1 MEAFKKS
8 RFSVLYSDFLNAK
21 FDKRTLYHLGISI
34 RMDIFSRKSRWKI
47 YLITGG
53 VIILLVSLFYT
64 RYLSRML
71 GESERTKAESWALA
85 QTQINDQENDLV
97 DYTLQSEVIQSN
109 KTIPVIILSDRGD
122 IDGAANFGEGLDD
135 DKDYLI
141 REIKNLQK
149 EGVQPIRGEGYSIYY
164 KESKVLRQLRFFPL
178 IQLVLIAAFVGF
190 GYISFST
197 ARRSEQNRV
206 WVGMA
211 KETAHQLGTPI
222 SAIIGWIEH
231 LKTIINEGDEAHEV
245 LEELRRDVRRLEL
258 VADRFSKI
266 GSTPVLESVNIYE
279 ELEQCRAY
287 MQARAPR
294 KVAFHFPAP
303 AHSPVF
309 VNLNPP
315 LFEWVVENLLRNA
328 IDAMDGKGSISADI
342 YKEGDSVA
350 IDISD
355 TGKGI
360 PNGKFKAV
368 FQPGYTTKKRGWGL
382 GLSLAKRIIEEYHSG
397 KIFVKRSEEGKGTTF
412 TIRFPKQTVSQ
423 TAQQELVTSNAA

>member
-1 MEAFKKS
+1 
-8 RFSVLYSDFLNAK
+8 
-21 FDKRTLYHLGISI
+21 
-34 RMDIFSRKSRWKI
+34 
-47 YLITGG
+47 
-53 VIILLVSLFYT
+53 
-64 RYLSRML
+64 ML
-71 GESERTKAESWALA
+71 AETERTKAENWALA
-85 QTQINDQENDLV
+85 QKQINSVDSSDDLSNQPT
-97 DYTLQSEVIQSN
+97 DLTLQLEVLKTN
-109 KTIPVIILSDRGD
+109 TTIPVIIVNNSGG
-122 IDGAANFGEGLDD
+122 IDGAVNFGEALDID
-135 DKDYLI
+135 ENFLK
-141 REIKNLQK
+141 REVKKLQENDFK
-149 EGVQPIRGEGYSIYY
+149 PIIGDGYSLYY

-178 IQLVLIAAFVGF
+178 IQFILIAAFVGF

-294 KVAFHFPAP
+294 KVSFHFPAP

-328 IDAMDGKGSISADI
+328 IDAMDGKGNISADI
-342 YKEGDSVA
+342 YKDGDSVA

-423 TAQQELVTSNAA
+423 TAQQELVTSNAVG